1 MNYQSKALRSLEGR
15 KMPRILVV
23 DDSEFMRRVLRNI
36 LEGGGHKVLEARN
49 ADEALRIFKGEGAD
63 IITMDIVMPETDGI
77 ETVKRLKDADEN
89 VKIIMIS
96 ALGHQKTV
104 MRALEAGALDF
115 IMKPFTADD
124 VLESVNAVLHI
135 RT

>member
-1 MNYQSKALRSLEGR
+1 MATV
-15 KMPRILVV
+15 LVV

-36 LEGGGHKVLEARN
+36 LETGGHKVIEAKN
-49 ADEALRIFKGEGAD
+49 ADEAVAVFKKGKAD
-63 IITMDIVMPETDGI
+63 IVTMDIVMPDTDGI
-77 ETVKRLKDADEN
+77 ETVKRLKAVSDK

-124 VLESVNAVLHI
+124 VLESVNAVLNMGS
-135 RT
+135 

>member
-1 MNYQSKALRSLEGR
+1 MAKV
-15 KMPRILVV
+15 LVV
-23 DDSEFMRRVLRNI
+23 DDSDFMRRVIKNI
-36 LEGGGHKVLEARN
+36 LEGGGHKVIEARN
-49 ADEALRIFKGEGAD
+49 SEEALRVFKKEGAD

-77 ETVKRLKDADEN
+77 ETVRRLKDANPD
-89 VKIIMIS
+89 VKIIMIT

-124 VLESVNAVLHI
+124 VLESVKAVLHI
-135 RT
+135 Q

>member
-1 MNYQSKALRSLEGR
+1 MATV
-15 KMPRILVV
+15 LVV
-23 DDSEFMRRVLRNI
+23 DDSEFMRRVIRNI

-49 ADEALRIFKGEGAD
+49 ADEAVRVFKEQGAD

-77 ETVKRLKDADEN
+77 ETVKKLKDADGK

-96 ALGHQKTV
+96 ALGHQRTV

-115 IMKPFTADD
+115 IMKPFTSDD
-124 VLESVNAVLHI
+124 VLESVNAVLQMNI
-135 RT
+135 